1 MFNSLLKDTNHRQV
15 LFFCITIILFS
26 FIITL
31 LSDLFSVNFIST
43 SFIKT
48 LGKTLCLCVI
58 ALAMDVV
65 WGYCGILS
73 LGHFAFF
80 GLGGYMIGM
89 WLMYKRTE
97 IIVLTAS
104 ISESLPLTPKEIS
117 DAIGNQIFGVVG
129 GSEIPLIWANADNFY
144 FQLAMVVFIPG
155 FLAFV
160 FGWLAFRS
168 RVTGVYL
175 SILTQ
180 AMTLALSLYLFQND
194 SGLRGNNGLSGLQ
207 NIPGYDDT
215 SQSVISIYFFWAS
228 ALFLI
233 LVFIFFFYL
242 VNSKFGSIIT
252 AIRDDET
259 RIRFLGYHVESYKL
273 FVFVLTAVI
282 SALAGALY
290 YPQAGIINPA
300 EIAPIASIYLAVWVA
315 IGGRGNL
322 YGAIIGA
329 ASVSLISSWFT
340 SGQAPSISLIFYKIE
355 WVNWWTVILGLG
367 FVIVTLISRDGIFGF
382 LKSIFIRKV

>member
-31 LSDLFSVNFIST
+31 LSDLFSINFIST

-58 ALAMDVV
+58 ALSMDVV

-129 GSEIPLIWANADNFY
+129 GSEIPLIWAYADNFY
-144 FQLAMVVFIPG
+144 FQLAMVILIPG
-155 FLAFV
+155 LLAFV

-215 SQSVISIYFFWAS
+215 SQFVISIYFFWAS

-367 FVIVTLISRDGIFGF
+367 FVIVTLISREGIFGF